1 MIWRVLGDVATVV
14 VIVIITVLVAIV
26 GIGLHA
32 IHKHMMKD

>member
-14 VIVIITVLVAIV
+14 VIVIITVLVAI
-26 GIGLHA
+26 IGTGLYA